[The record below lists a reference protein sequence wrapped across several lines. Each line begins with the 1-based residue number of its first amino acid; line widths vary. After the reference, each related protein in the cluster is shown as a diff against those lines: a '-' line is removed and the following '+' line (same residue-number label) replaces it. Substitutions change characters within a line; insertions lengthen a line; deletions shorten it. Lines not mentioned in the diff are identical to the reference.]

1 MPKKQTKKPKYPGEL
16 LVLLRRQGVKTYYDS
31 YELAEEVVEEVSE
44 NETEV
49 AIYKFDRMA
58 KVTRT
63 VKVE

>member
-1 MPKKQTKKPKYPGEL
+1 MPKKQTKKPKYPKEL
-16 LVLLRRQGVKTYYDS
+16 FVASVNNMWADRFLGYAYAKPDDMGQG
-31 YELAEEVVEEVSE
+31 
-44 NETEV
+44 EV